1 MSEQHAPED
10 LQTAFRIVIGVIAAI
25 VILGIVLLVTV
36 VLVYRATPGRHFPF
50 IEESTPT
57 APAHS
62 PSPG

>member
-1 MSEQHAPED
+1 MGEQQAPED
-10 LQTAFRIVIGVIAAI
+10 VQRAFRIVIAAIAAI

-36 VLVYRATPGRHFPF
+36 VLLYRIAPGRHFPF
-50 IEESTPT
+50 VEGTPT